1 MSSARDLVRCW
12 SLDGSQ
18 PAHSRLH
25 GLLTLWVDAGELA
38 QDTPGER
45 NRRCLDLHRRLV
57 GRDIEAQAVCPHCR
71 ADIEFVV
78 PVATICEQPPAA
90 AHVILEVGGMP
101 QAGRFRLPRMAD
113 LDRLPRDLDERALA
127 QCLADACRVE
137 GEGLLPPEALTR
149 LAEMFEQA
157 DPLAA
162 LEIALTCAEC
172 STDFAVP
179 VEPADLVAREID
191 RLVDR
196 MLREVHLLAS
206 AYGWSEDQV
215 LAIPAARR
223 ARYLAMV
230 MQSARSER
238 AVPVRGVR

>member
-12 SLDGSQ
+12 NLDGTQ
-18 PAHSRLH
+18 PAHVRLH

-57 GRDIEAQAVCPHCR
+57 GRDIDAQTVCPHCR
-71 ADIEFVV
+71 ADIEFAV
-78 PVATICEQPPAA
+78 PVATICEQPPAEA
-90 AHVILEVGGMP
+90 DVVLDVAGMP

-113 LDRLPRDLDERALA
+113 LDRLPRDLDELVLA
-127 QCLADACRVE
+127 QYLADACRVE
-137 GEGLLPPEALTR
+137 GEGPLPPQALAR
-149 LAEMFEQA
+149 LADLFEQA

-172 STDFAVP
+172 SADFAVP

-223 ARYLAMV
+223 ARYLALV
-230 MQSARSER
+230 AQSGRNER
-238 AVPVRGVR
+238 AAPVRGVR